1 MALIHFVG
9 DGNDNGKNGSGN
21 GNGDSDVKSHI
32 SKPTKRQRWATQRM
46 AGHGG
51 LRKRVS
57 ILERFHRR
65 VSSREEKRKSA
76 ERTDPSVNGSA
87 TEENEEPQLEPRRIY
102 FNLPIPDTER
112 DEDGKLK
119 ANYPKNKI
127 RTSKYTPLT
136 FIPKNLWL
144 QFHNIANMYFLFVII
159 MGVSDSSSDYFSYIC
174 PLRSRC

>member
-9 DGNDNGKNGSGN
+9 DGNDSRKGN
-21 GNGDSDVKSHI
+21 GNGKGNGNSDGKSHI

-51 LRKRVS
+51 VRKRVS
-57 ILERFHRR
+57 IIERFHRR

-76 ERTDPSVNGSA
+76 DRIIHSANGPA
-87 TEENEEPQLEPRRIY
+87 NEENDEVQPEPRKIY

-119 ANYPKNKI
+119 ANYPPNKI

-159 MGVSDSSSDYFSYIC
+159 MGVGDSRSDHFFPRST
-174 PLRSRC
+174 PLV